1 MPIEYARDKGCFAD
15 LSNGRIFYQWHGPEN
30 GSVLVLVHGLSTP
43 GFVWRDMLPDLVRA
57 GFRVLTFDHFG
68 RGFSE
73 YPGQAQTSD
82 FFVKELDE
90 LIEVLDIQGPVNL
103 LGYSMGGGIVTSYA
117 ALQPH
122 RVGRLILLAPVGLRN
137 TLGGFFNTLMLMPA
151 LGDVFFGLFGPR
163 RFRKGLRESA
173 RNEGVDSVMIDMQI
187 AETRQPAFA
196 AAVLSSLRHVIRTD
210 LRPAYEKL
218 TKAGLPTLAIFGEKD
233 TVIPVASAEILRQ
246 RVPQAQIVVVSRA
259 GHGLAY
265 THADQVTGAVVDFIR
280 PAPFE

>member
-1 MPIEYARDKGCFAD
+1 MPLEYTRDKGRFAD
-15 LSNGRIFYQWHGPEN
+15 LSNGRIFYQWHGPDT
-30 GSVLVLVHGLSTP
+30 GPVLVLVHGLSTP
-43 GFVWRDMLPDLVRA
+43 SFVWRDMLPKLVQA

-90 LIEVLDIQGPVNL
+90 LLNVLDVQDPVTL
-103 LGYSMGGGIVTSYA
+103 LGYSMGGGIVASFA
-117 ALQPH
+117 ALQPY
-122 RVGRLILLAPVGLRN
+122 RIGRLILLAPVGLRSN
-137 TLGGFFNTLMLMPA
+137 LGGFFKTLLLMPV
-151 LGDVFFGLFGPR
+151 LGDVLLGLFGPY

-173 RNEGVDSVMIDMQI
+173 RSEAVDAAMIDMQI

-196 AAVLSSLRHVIRTD
+196 AAVLSSLRHVVRTD

-218 TKAGLPTLAIFGEKD
+218 AKSGLPILVIFGEKD
-233 TVIPVASAEILRQ
+233 AVIPISSAEILRQ
-246 RVPQAQIVVVSRA
+246 RIPQAQIVVVPEA

-265 THADQVTGAVVDFIR
+265 THAGQVTGAVLDFIR
-280 PAPFE
+280 P